1 MISEGAINPK
11 ILVIILLALVA
22 LFVFGTTLSVRGTS
36 FELVK
41 AALNSQSLRSWIDT
55 RLAQPVK
62 AEEIRLSE
70 GEQVAGCAWDGD
82 LMSVPPGAT
91 CHYTIHLSKPH
102 WWQLN
107 STKRLKLRLISVGC
121 DLNVTLER
129 IKSDGEGEMPQVAT
143 LQSPA
148 GGSMAT
154 LTSPGTQTPALPTS
168 TPTPVQLAV
177 YDPNKQGEDWQLTLE
192 NLMLDSEE
200 ICQVEPVP

>member
-36 FELVK
+36 VELVK
-41 AALNSQSLRSWIDT
+41 DALNSQSMRSWIDT

-62 AEEIRLSE
+62 AEEIHLPE
-70 GEQVAGCAWDGD
+70 GEQSAGCAWDGD
-82 LMSVPPGAT
+82 RLSIPPGAA
-91 CHYTIHLSKPH
+91 CHFTIHLSKPH

-107 STKRLKLRLISVGC
+107 STKRLRLRLISDGC
-121 DLNVTLER
+121 NLKVKLER
-129 IKSDGEGEMPQVAT
+129 IKSEGEDEIPQEAT

-148 GGSMAT
+148 GGSLTT

-177 YDPNKQGEDWQLTLE
+177 YDPNKQGQDWQLTLE
-192 NLMLDSEE
+192 NLLLDGEE